1 MFDKPTRASRLRNP
15 QKVVEYSQG
24 QCSLRKGESNMPL
37 NTKRALAESLKS
49 LLRARPLSKITIADI
64 TDGCGISRMTFYYHF
79 RDIYDLIDWIC
90 REEGSRAIAG
100 RTDRET
106 WQEGFCGLCR
116 YVLENRSFFASVYH
130 SISREQIE
138 NYLYSVIY
146 DLLYRVVEEQ
156 SRGADIAE
164 EDKRLIADFYKYGFA
179 GAALDWLGGGMK
191 ETPEALTEKLSRLL
205 AGQFSLAIANFSRG
219 RD

>member
-1 MFDKPTRASRLRNP
+1 
-15 QKVVEYSQG
+15 
-24 QCSLRKGESNMPL
+24 MPL

-90 REEGSRAIAG
+90 REEGSRAIVG

>member
-1 MFDKPTRASRLRNP
+1 M
-15 QKVVEYSQG
+15 SQV
-24 QCSLRKGESNMPL
+24 
-37 NTKRALAESLKS
+37 TKRALEASLKH
-49 LLRARPLSKITIADI
+49 LLLQKPLNKITINDI
-64 TDGCGISRMTFYYHF
+64 AEDCGINRMTFYYHF

-179 GAALDWLGGGMK
+179 GAALDWLGGAQNRK
-191 ETPEALTEKLSRLL
+191 SRLSAAANKSCL
-205 AGQFSLAIANFSRG
+205 KGRPFIIWSCRPAPYGNGQPVCAASTG
-219 RD
+219 RADSPACSGGGFRVEFFY

>member
-1 MFDKPTRASRLRNP
+1 
-15 QKVVEYSQG
+15 
-24 QCSLRKGESNMPL
+24 MPL

-156 SRGADIAE
+156 SRGA
-164 EDKRLIADFYKYGFA
+164 G
-179 GAALDWLGGGMK
+179 
-191 ETPEALTEKLSRLL
+191 L
-205 AGQFSLAIANFSRG
+205 AGRRHEGDAGGSDGKAQPPAG
-219 RD
+219 RAVQPRHSQLQPRPGLRLFLQNRPCDKKLVTGAVLSMAAPWGK